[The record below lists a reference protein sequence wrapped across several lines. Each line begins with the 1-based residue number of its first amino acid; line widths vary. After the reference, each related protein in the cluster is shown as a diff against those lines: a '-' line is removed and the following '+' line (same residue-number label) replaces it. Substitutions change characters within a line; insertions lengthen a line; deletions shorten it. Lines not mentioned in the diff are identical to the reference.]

1 MIRGEII
8 TDLLYKPTQLRMIDK
23 EDTQL
28 NRRKEKS
35 EKCNESEICLI
46 IYGWWG
52 DRKRLG

>member
-46 IYGWWG
+46 IYG
-52 DRKRLG
+52 